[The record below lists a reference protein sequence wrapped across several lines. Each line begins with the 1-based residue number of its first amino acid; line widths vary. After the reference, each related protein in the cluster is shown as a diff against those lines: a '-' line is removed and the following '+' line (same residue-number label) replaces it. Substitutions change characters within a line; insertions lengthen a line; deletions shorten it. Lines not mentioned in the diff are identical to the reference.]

1 MGLLCCSSEMSSM
14 FTGFNTMMGVMGVMG
29 LELELLA

>member
-14 FTGFNTMMGVMGVMG
+14 FTGFNTMMGVMG